1 MLLCPVVSDCT
12 PLYPVVSRCNVLL
25 WGFFMIPQKPRLE
38 DILAIYSNYIYTACT
53 TRSIKIHKNTTMGD
67 GWWRFNCYVLL
78 FIVIL
83 TYSDCELADVQLQ
96 RQAALPYS
104 GTLIPPPQMVL
115 WRHDMRHHLTYL
127 DIHFEFTC
135 PHFLKLPRCCVC
147 SRAGNSPELDSF
159 YWVCHAMH
167 ATYSVQENVVHISIY
182 IIYSTRKN
190 IYIYYT
196 DRWIDDDG
204 WVGWW
209 MDR

>member
-1 MLLCPVVSDCT
+1 
-12 PLYPVVSRCNVLL
+12 
-25 WGFFMIPQKPRLE
+25 
-38 DILAIYSNYIYTACT
+38 
-53 TRSIKIHKNTTMGD
+53 MGD

-135 PHFLKLPRCCVC
+135 PHFLKLPRCCVR

-159 YWVCHAMH
+159 YWVCRAMH